1 MIKRMTKATSL
12 LVAAAAI
19 ISIVPAHAADYKKID
34 SEEGTIYN
42 AVAYKDGKFYIDGE
56 VNDKDEA
63 AYYLADGKYNNL
75 SDIDSGADINVYG
88 SKYLDV
94 QDGDYFVDL
103 DNGSVTDESIKETA
117 EDDAASALR
126 KNLKKDN
133 DKRYDSSEAEAMQDL
148 SDAEIAGNKFSAPW
162 YKFQYTRGNDTN
174 GANTKLNVY
183 TDAEGKYIDADY
195 NLGSIKVTTTATAG
209 TTSKTTT
216 ISNTDDTYDAAGE
229 TVKDQLSA
237 SVDSVNAKVI
247 GQDANNIYRIAK
259 VTVTV
264 KNGSTITKINGIDVS
279 ADAKTFDTTVSG
291 SVSFNAIQKISKAQD
306 SSDIDGAKYA
316 KSVNTYIISDE
327 DGKNED
333 FTYDN
338 YTVANGKIVG
348 YTANDTNVKTATATL
363 SSKNG
368 YYYVDL
374 GDEASEDV
382 QVNGTTSAVDTDV
395 DGNLWRLDS
404 GYIYEWNNDEDWTKV
419 YKVDGSFDKMSVYDE
434 NNIVAWNE
442 GDEVYSVISG
452 KGTTTPTDPTTPVVN
467 KGWVNTDA
475 GWTFYNADGT
485 QVKGQWVQD
494 GSTWYY
500 LKADGVMATGW
511 IQDGSTWYFLQSSGA
526 MKTGWL
532 NDNGTWYYLQSS
544 GAMSTGWLNDN
555 GTWYFLNSSGAM
567 LANTTV
573 DGYKLGA
580 SGAWI
585 K

>member
-19 ISIVPAHAADYKKID
+19 ISIVPAHAADYTKID
-34 SEEGTIYN
+34 SQEGTIYN
-42 AVAYKDGKFYIDGE
+42 AVAYKDGKFYVDGE

-75 SDIDSGADINVYG
+75 SDIDSGADTDIYG

-103 DNGSVTDESIKETA
+103 DNGSVTDESIKENA

-133 DKRYDSSEAEAMQDL
+133 DKRYVSTEAETIQDL
-148 SDAEIAGNKFSAPW
+148 AGAEIAGNKFSAPW
-162 YKFQYTRGNDTN
+162 YKFQYTKDNATN
-174 GANTKLNVY
+174 GTNTKLNVY
-183 TDAEGKYIDADY
+183 TDAQGNYIDADY
-195 NLGSIKVTTTATAG
+195 NLGSIKVTTTAASG
-209 TTSKTTT
+209 TTNKTAT

-237 SVDSVNAKVI
+237 SVDSDNAKVI

-264 KNGSTITKINGIDVS
+264 KNGSTIAKINGIDVS
-279 ADAKTFDTTVSG
+279 VDTKTFDTTVSG
-291 SVSFNAIQKISKAQD
+291 SVSFSVIQKISKAQA
-306 SSDIDGAKYA
+306 SGNVDGAKYA
-316 KSVNTYIISDE
+316 KSVTTYIVSDE
-327 DGKNED
+327 DGKNEA

-338 YTVANGKIVG
+338 YTVANGKLVG
-348 YTANDTNVKTATATL
+348 YTANGTNVKTATGTL

-382 QVNGTTSAVDTDV
+382 QVNGSKSAVDTDA
-395 DGNLWRLDS
+395 DGNLWRLDA

-419 YKVDGSFDKMSVYDE
+419 YKVDGSFDQMSVYNKD
-434 NNIVAWNE
+434 NIVAWSKE
-442 GDEVYSVISG
+442 DDVYSVIGG
-452 KGTTTPTDPTTPVVN
+452 KGTTTPTDPTPVVN
-467 KGWVNTDA
+467 KGWVKTDA
-475 GWTFYNADGT
+475 GWTFYNTDGT
-485 QVKGQWVQD
+485 QVKGQWVND
-494 GSTWYY
+494 GGVWYY
-500 LKADGVMATGW
+500 IKADGTMATGW
-511 IQDGSTWYFLQSSGA
+511 IQDGSTWYYLQSSGA